1 MNPLE
6 SFLNYIRQFIAFTPD
21 EEQLMRQHLAVEE
34 YPKGTT
40 LLAEGQRSEAFF
52 FLQKGCVRMYY
63 LVDGV
68 EKNTFF
74 YTENQ
79 FVSSYESFVRATP
92 ASHYIA
98 CLEDSTMVVIKK
110 EIAFSLLS
118 ASPKFEQLSRMLME
132 EELIIYQ
139 QMLSTFVTQNAE
151 QRYQHFMDK
160 HPELAQ
166 RIPQYH
172 LASYLGVSPETLSRI
187 RNRLSR
193 PSVS

>member
-1 MNPLE
+1 MHSLSPFIEHL
-6 SFLNYIRQFIAFTPD
+6 RQFVDISAAD
-21 EEQLMRQHLAVEE
+21 GEQVASLLRVRQYAKGDILLEEGR
-34 YPKGTT
+34 
-40 LLAEGQRSEAFF
+40 RSQSFF
-52 FLQKGCVRMYY
+52 FLLRGCVRMYY

-92 ASHYIA
+92 AKHYIA
-98 CLEDSTMVVIKK
+98 CLEDCELVVITQ
-110 EIAFSLLS
+110 ENAFQLLS
-118 ASPKFEQLSRMLME
+118 FSPKFEQLSRMIME

-139 QMLSTFVTQNAE
+139 QMLSTFITQNAE
-151 QRYQHFMDK
+151 QRYQQFMDAM
-160 HPELAQ
+160 PELAQ

-187 RNRLSR
+187 RARLSR
-193 PSVS
+193 PSLS